1 MQCKPA
7 GYDLNDGKTRG
18 KFRYTVKEISILKDK
33 EVIVMKKAIDADA
46 LIEWIDQDWSGSDA
60 DLLSHIKEMPE
71 STPVAR
77 PMLNPEDKVLL
88 VCSYA
93 PRCAATEVNLLRLV
107 TAEEGTVI
115 WAHPDEII
123 QPDYC
128 R

>member
-1 MQCKPA
+1 M
-7 GYDLNDGKTRG
+7 R
-18 KFRYTVKEISILKDK
+18 
-33 EVIVMKKAIDADA
+33 KAIDADA
-46 LIEWIDQDWSGSDA
+46 LIDWIDQRWSGTDDEKNS
-60 DLLSHIKEMPE
+60 LYSHIKEMPE
-71 STPVAR
+71 STPSAR
-77 PMLNPEDKVLL
+77 PVLNPEDKVLL

-93 PRCAATEVNLLRLV
+93 PRCAATEGNLLRLV